1 MVRAAKPHSIAIFG
15 GTFDPVHC
23 GHLAVAEAAVR
34 RFRLWKVFFVPSSRP
49 PHKSRQELAP
59 FLHRYAMVALACTSN
74 RRFIPS
80 LAEAPLDSSNS
91 QAFYSVDTVACFR
104 REHPRDKLYFVLG
117 ADSFLEIA
125 SWRNSATLLDSCDF
139 IVANRPGVRI
149 EALRNALPL
158 EMLAKEPRRG
168 ANSIALRESAMHLL
182 TTVASGVSSTDIRRR
197 CKRGSSIH
205 GLVPAATEDYI
216 RKQALYQ

>member
-1 MVRAAKPHSIAIFG
+1 MVRAEKPQAIAIFG

-34 RFRLWKVFFVPSSRP
+34 RFHLRKMFFVPSSHP
-49 PHKSRQELAP
+49 PHKSPRELAP
-59 FLHRYAMVALACTSN
+59 FGHRYAMVALACASN

-80 LAEAPLDSSNS
+80 LSEAPLDSANS
-91 QAFYSVDTVACFR
+91 RIFYSVDTVAGFR
-104 REHPRDKLYFVLG
+104 RQYPRDKLYFILG

-125 SWRNSATLLDSCDF
+125 SWKSSATLLDSCDF

-149 EALRNALPL
+149 EALRNALPQ
-158 EMLAKEPRRG
+158 EMLKKRPRRS
-168 ANSIALRESAMHLL
+168 ANSIALRGSTMHLL

-197 CKRGSSIH
+197 RRRGASIH
-205 GLVPAATEDYI
+205 GLVPATVEDYI
-216 RKQALYQ
+216 RKQALYL